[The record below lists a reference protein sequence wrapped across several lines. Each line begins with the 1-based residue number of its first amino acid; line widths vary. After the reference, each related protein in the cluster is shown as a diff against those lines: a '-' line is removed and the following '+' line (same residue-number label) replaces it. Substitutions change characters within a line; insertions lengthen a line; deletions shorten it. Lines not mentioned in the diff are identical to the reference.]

1 MTYQELN
8 QYILHYLTE
17 DKTKS
22 AIMLTGPWGTGKSYY
37 IQNELKPF
45 LEKKENGGHSCVIV
59 SLYGLKDT
67 AEISKSIYLGTRM
80 KFLTAASEKSTTVT
94 FAGETI
100 IKGIAGALGVDLSVS
115 ERSLK
120 RLYASVN
127 LTGKLV
133 VLEDLERSGIDILEV
148 LGYVNNLVEQDGVK
162 VLLVANE
169 EELIQYTPLK
179 ASTKADLER
188 TEMLDRLNGH
198 KDRLFTDG
206 TLAYLKVK
214 EKTISDTIE
223 FEEDYKTA
231 IREIVQIFDNETLN
245 KFSTAEKVKD
255 IYDYLIV
262 DEASQVDL
270 ATGVLAFSCARNI
283 VIVGDLK
290 QLPNVLTE
298 DDIRTSDAIWQ
309 KYSLDERYRFSAH
322 SLLSSALEIWQDAPV
337 TLLRE
342 HYRCHPKIIN
352 FCNQKFYHGQLIV
365 MTKDHDEP
373 DVLTMYR
380 TIAGNHARGHLNQR
394 QIDVI
399 QQEVLPRLYQQNF
412 QSIGIITPYRDQVT
426 AIRKQLGDTYE
437 VDTVHKFQGR
447 EQDAIILTSV
457 DNVITDFVDDPHM
470 LNVAFS
476 RAVHSLAV
484 VTSQDPRN
492 DQTNYG
498 DLTRYIEYNNF
509 EIIQSQIYSVFDML
523 YRGYAEQRREYLQKH
538 KRVSEYDSE
547 NLMHSV
553 IQEILSDEPFSSIGC
568 AVHFSLATLVKDYA
582 PLTEEERKYARNPL
596 THVDFLLFNQ
606 MDKQPVLAIEV
617 DGGSHKSGSK
627 QAARDA
633 KKNSILDKCAIPLLR
648 LRTDGSGEKEKIK
661 NALKKD

>member
-169 EELIQYTPLK
+169 EELIQYIPLK

-255 IYDYLIV
+255 IL
-262 DEASQVDL
+262 
-270 ATGVLAFSCARNI
+270 
-283 VIVGDLK
+283 
-290 QLPNVLTE
+290 
-298 DDIRTSDAIWQ
+298 DIMSHCQSYNLRSFIFACQ
-309 KYSLDERYRFSAH
+309 KTNDIFERLDEKY
-322 SLLSSALEIWQDAPV
+322 
-337 TLLRE
+337 
-342 HYRCHPKIIN
+342 
-352 FCNQKFYHGQLIV
+352 
-365 MTKDHDEP
+365 
-373 DVLTMYR
+373 
-380 TIAGNHARGHLNQR
+380 
-394 QIDVI
+394 
-399 QQEVLPRLYQQNF
+399 
-412 QSIGIITPYRDQVT
+412 
-426 AIRKQLGDTYE
+426 
-437 VDTVHKFQGR
+437 
-447 EQDAIILTSV
+447 
-457 DNVITDFVDDPHM
+457 
-470 LNVAFS
+470 
-476 RAVHSLAV
+476 
-484 VTSQDPRN
+484 
-492 DQTNYG
+492 
-498 DLTRYIEYNNF
+498 
-509 EIIQSQIYSVFDML
+509 
-523 YRGYAEQRREYLQKH
+523 
-538 KRVSEYDSE
+538 
-547 NLMHSV
+547 
-553 IQEILSDEPFSSIGC
+553 LSDENFVQAVFIGILSFVLKQKNGNSHAWGNEKYFSAVLGHEKAPLFKFCYDYIMKQITEFEDIEGAYQAYSELVLYDKNRSNNDNDIITLQTYYVRTDSDVLDAINSIERRLEVPEDISFYQYGTIAVYAIIIKGILGC
-568 AVHFSLATLVKDYA
+568 NIDTIKRRLVSNLEGQGNKLELEQIFRTIIGTDCTTEQKEEYESLRKEMARSLKKGDKIIPNFDYQPGQSKDFYDYA
-582 PLTEEERKYARNPL
+582 ITNEGKFHTQESFAAQFDMKQVSEMFRNS
-596 THVDFLLFNQ
+596 TAEQKQQIRGAFVGMYRIGNIKSFLAN
-606 MDKQPVLAIEV
+606 DRE
-617 DGGSHKSGSK
+617 
-627 QAARDA
+627 
-633 KKNSILDKCAIPLLR
+633 SIVQLLEFIKADR
-648 LRTDGSGEKEKIK
+648 SDDVGDRIQQLQYDCFIK
-661 NALKKD
+661 NLEEIKRKLS

>member
-22 AIMLTGPWGTGKSYY
+22 AIMFTGPWGTGKSYY

-255 IYDYLIV
+255 IL
-262 DEASQVDL
+262 
-270 ATGVLAFSCARNI
+270 
-283 VIVGDLK
+283 
-290 QLPNVLTE
+290 
-298 DDIRTSDAIWQ
+298 DIMSHCQSYNLRSFIFACQ
-309 KYSLDERYRFSAH
+309 KTNDIFERLDEKY
-322 SLLSSALEIWQDAPV
+322 
-337 TLLRE
+337 
-342 HYRCHPKIIN
+342 
-352 FCNQKFYHGQLIV
+352 
-365 MTKDHDEP
+365 
-373 DVLTMYR
+373 
-380 TIAGNHARGHLNQR
+380 
-394 QIDVI
+394 
-399 QQEVLPRLYQQNF
+399 
-412 QSIGIITPYRDQVT
+412 
-426 AIRKQLGDTYE
+426 
-437 VDTVHKFQGR
+437 
-447 EQDAIILTSV
+447 
-457 DNVITDFVDDPHM
+457 
-470 LNVAFS
+470 
-476 RAVHSLAV
+476 
-484 VTSQDPRN
+484 
-492 DQTNYG
+492 
-498 DLTRYIEYNNF
+498 
-509 EIIQSQIYSVFDML
+509 
-523 YRGYAEQRREYLQKH
+523 
-538 KRVSEYDSE
+538 
-547 NLMHSV
+547 
-553 IQEILSDEPFSSIGC
+553 LSDENFVQAVFIGILSFVLKQKNGNSHAWGNEKYFSAVLGHEKAPLFKFCYDYIMKQITEFEDIEGAYQAYSELVLYDKNRSNNDNDIITLQTYYVRTDSDVLDAINSIERRLEVPEDISFYQYGTIAVYAIIIKGILGC
-568 AVHFSLATLVKDYA
+568 NIDTIKRRLVSNLEGQGNKLELEQIFRTIIGTDCTTEQKEEYESLRKEMARSLKKGDKIIPNFDYQPGQSKDFYDYA
-582 PLTEEERKYARNPL
+582 ITNEGKFHTQESFAAQFDMKQVSEMFRNS
-596 THVDFLLFNQ
+596 TAEQKQQIRGAFVGMYRIGNIKSFLAN
-606 MDKQPVLAIEV
+606 DRE
-617 DGGSHKSGSK
+617 
-627 QAARDA
+627 
-633 KKNSILDKCAIPLLR
+633 SIVQLLEFIKADR
-648 LRTDGSGEKEKIK
+648 SDDVGDRIQQLQYDCFIK
-661 NALKKD
+661 NLEEIKRKLS

>member
-255 IYDYLIV
+255 IL
-262 DEASQVDL
+262 
-270 ATGVLAFSCARNI
+270 
-283 VIVGDLK
+283 
-290 QLPNVLTE
+290 
-298 DDIRTSDAIWQ
+298 DIMSHCQSYNLRSFIFACQ
-309 KYSLDERYRFSAH
+309 KTNDIFERLDEKY
-322 SLLSSALEIWQDAPV
+322 
-337 TLLRE
+337 
-342 HYRCHPKIIN
+342 
-352 FCNQKFYHGQLIV
+352 
-365 MTKDHDEP
+365 
-373 DVLTMYR
+373 
-380 TIAGNHARGHLNQR
+380 
-394 QIDVI
+394 
-399 QQEVLPRLYQQNF
+399 
-412 QSIGIITPYRDQVT
+412 
-426 AIRKQLGDTYE
+426 
-437 VDTVHKFQGR
+437 
-447 EQDAIILTSV
+447 
-457 DNVITDFVDDPHM
+457 
-470 LNVAFS
+470 
-476 RAVHSLAV
+476 
-484 VTSQDPRN
+484 
-492 DQTNYG
+492 
-498 DLTRYIEYNNF
+498 
-509 EIIQSQIYSVFDML
+509 
-523 YRGYAEQRREYLQKH
+523 
-538 KRVSEYDSE
+538 
-547 NLMHSV
+547 
-553 IQEILSDEPFSSIGC
+553 LSDENFVQAVFIGILSFVLKQKNGNSHAWGNEKYFSAVLGHEKAPLFKFCYDYIMKQITEFEDIEGAYQAYSELVLYDKNRSNNDNDIITLQTYYVRTDSDVLDAINSIERRLEVPEDISFYQYGTIAVYAIIIKGILGC
-568 AVHFSLATLVKDYA
+568 NIDTIKRRLVSNLEGQGNKLELEQIFRTIIGTDCTTEQKEEYESLRKEMARSLKKGDKIIPNFDYQPGQSKDFYDYA
-582 PLTEEERKYARNPL
+582 ITNEGKFHTQESFAAQFDMKQVSEMFRNS
-596 THVDFLLFNQ
+596 TAEQKQQIRGAFVGMYRIGNIKSFLAN
-606 MDKQPVLAIEV
+606 DRESIE
-617 DGGSHKSGSK
+617 
-627 QAARDA
+627 Q
-633 KKNSILDKCAIPLLR
+633 LLEFIKADR
-648 LRTDGSGEKEKIK
+648 SDDVGDRIQQLQYDCFIK
-661 NALKKD
+661 NLEEIKRKLS

>member
-120 RLYASVN
+120 RLSASVN

-255 IYDYLIV
+255 IL
-262 DEASQVDL
+262 
-270 ATGVLAFSCARNI
+270 
-283 VIVGDLK
+283 
-290 QLPNVLTE
+290 
-298 DDIRTSDAIWQ
+298 DIMSHCQSYNLRSFIFACQ
-309 KYSLDERYRFSAH
+309 KTNDIFERLDEKY
-322 SLLSSALEIWQDAPV
+322 
-337 TLLRE
+337 
-342 HYRCHPKIIN
+342 
-352 FCNQKFYHGQLIV
+352 
-365 MTKDHDEP
+365 
-373 DVLTMYR
+373 
-380 TIAGNHARGHLNQR
+380 
-394 QIDVI
+394 
-399 QQEVLPRLYQQNF
+399 
-412 QSIGIITPYRDQVT
+412 
-426 AIRKQLGDTYE
+426 
-437 VDTVHKFQGR
+437 
-447 EQDAIILTSV
+447 
-457 DNVITDFVDDPHM
+457 
-470 LNVAFS
+470 
-476 RAVHSLAV
+476 
-484 VTSQDPRN
+484 
-492 DQTNYG
+492 
-498 DLTRYIEYNNF
+498 
-509 EIIQSQIYSVFDML
+509 
-523 YRGYAEQRREYLQKH
+523 
-538 KRVSEYDSE
+538 
-547 NLMHSV
+547 
-553 IQEILSDEPFSSIGC
+553 LSDENFVQAVFIGILSFVLKQKNGNSHAWGNEKYFSAVLGHEKAPLFKFCYDYIMKQITEFEDIEGAYQAYSELVLYDKNRSNNDNDIITLQTYYVRTDSDVLDAINSIERRLEVPEDISFYQYGTIAVYAIIIKGILGC
-568 AVHFSLATLVKDYA
+568 NIDTIKRRLVSNLEGQGNKLELEQIFRTIIGTDCTTEQKEEYESLRKEMARSLKKGDKIIPNFDYQPGQSKDFYDYA
-582 PLTEEERKYARNPL
+582 ITNEGKFHTQESFAAQFDMKQVSEMFRNS
-596 THVDFLLFNQ
+596 TAEQKQQIRGAFVGMYRIGNIKSFLAN
-606 MDKQPVLAIEV
+606 DRE
-617 DGGSHKSGSK
+617 
-627 QAARDA
+627 
-633 KKNSILDKCAIPLLR
+633 SIVQLLEFIKADR
-648 LRTDGSGEKEKIK
+648 SDDVGDRIQQLQYDCFIK
-661 NALKKD
+661 NLEEIKRKLS